1 MKLQHQTQYSAE
13 TIKAHY
19 KRCNFSFETLA
30 QIVELASEAAPNM
43 RASVE
48 THKERFSDLLDKPEN
63 AHLKYAFNEHIKD
76 CDTCRNTLITLT
88 AEHQREVEFIRFAR
102 AS

>member
-13 TIKAHY
+13 LIEAHH
-19 KRCNFSFETLA
+19 KRCNFSIETLA
-30 QIVELASEAAPNM
+30 QIVELTSEAAPSI

-48 THKERFSDLLDKPEN
+48 THKERFSGLLDKPEN
-63 AHLKYAFNEHIKD
+63 AHLKYAFNEHIKN
-76 CDTCRNTLITLT
+76 CDTCRNTLIAMT
-88 AEHQREVEFIRFAR
+88 AEHQREVEFVKFAH